1 MIEKST
7 LIYCINETVTARK
20 LSSTLAT
27 ELITFVNT
35 IYDTNFIE
43 IGYNLFDKELSR
55 GLTFQDSKREAI
67 LSIVS
72 PLEIETIEEEKQF
85 SALGVL
91 TTTYSK
97 IKNLIVTDKDGVI
110 EYVEDDDYT
119 FDSETGEIT
128 LALNTTILAESIVNL
143 AYFSEE
149 SLIAD
154 SSYLQTISFKLPTG
168 YIKAIKIDADDENV
182 ELQIAINNAEFFNIK
197 SVDSFE
203 KVNATD
209 NIKLRIAIDDINTI
223 RKAIILVNKEIL

>member
-27 ELITFVNT
+27 ELIAFVNT

-43 IGYNLFDKELSR
+43 IGYNLFDRELSR
-55 GLTFQDSKREAI
+55 GLTFQDSKREAT

-97 IKNLIVTDKDGVI
+97 IKNLVVTDKDGVI

-119 FDSETGEIT
+119 FDSEIGEIT
-128 LALNTTILAESIVNL
+128 LTLNTTIPAESIVNL

-182 ELQIAINNAEFFNIK
+182 ELQIAINNDEFFNIK

-223 RKAIILVNKEIL
+223 RKSIILVNKEIL

>member
-1 MIEKST
+1 
-7 LIYCINETVTARK
+7 
-20 LSSTLAT
+20 
-27 ELITFVNT
+27 
-35 IYDTNFIE
+35 
-43 IGYNLFDKELSR
+43 
-55 GLTFQDSKREAI
+55 
-67 LSIVS
+67 
-72 PLEIETIEEEKQF
+72 LEIETIEEEKQF
-85 SALGVL
+85 SVLGVL

-119 FDSETGEIT
+119 FDSETGKIT
-128 LALNTTILAESIVNL
+128 LALNTTIPAESIVNL

>member
-7 LIYCINETVTARK
+7 LIYCINETVNARK

-27 ELITFVNT
+27 ELIAFVNT

-55 GLTFQDSKREAI
+55 GLTFQDSKREAK

-72 PLEIETIEEEKQF
+72 PLEVETIEEEKQF

-91 TTTYSK
+91 TTTYSN
-97 IKNLIVTDKDGVI
+97 IKNLVITDKDGVI

-128 LALNTTILAESIVNL
+128 LSQNTTIPTEAIVNL

-149 SLIAD
+149 SLIVD
-154 SSYLQTISFKLPTG
+154 SSYLQTVAFNLPAG

-182 ELQIAINNAEFFNIK
+182 DLQIAINNDEFFNIK

-203 KVNATD
+203 KVSATD
-209 NIKLRIAIDDINTI
+209 DIKLRIAIADVNTI
-223 RKAIILVNKEIL
+223 RKAIVLINKEIL